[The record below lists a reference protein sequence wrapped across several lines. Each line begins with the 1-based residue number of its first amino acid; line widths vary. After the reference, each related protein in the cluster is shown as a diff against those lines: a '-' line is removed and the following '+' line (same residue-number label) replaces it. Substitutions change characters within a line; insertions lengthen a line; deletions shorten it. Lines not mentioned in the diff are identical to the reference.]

1 MLRNYKVLPKEYYK
15 LLYQNKTFVFNIFIL
30 TARNVSMYTSSIKN
44 DNDKNV
50 IETNKNTE
58 KKKKRIISICKS
70 INQYYLKLYKC
81 I

>member
-15 LLYQNKTFVFNIFIL
+15 LLYQKKTFVFNIFIL

-58 KKKKRIISICKS
+58 KKKRIISICKS